1 MANTEDRRVRRS
13 KKAMVDALASLLR
26 EKPLNHIT
34 VREIAELAD
43 INRGTFYLHYKDVYD
58 MAQQL
63 QNEIFR
69 RFNEIVTNYMPRSD
83 SETLFPMLVKL
94 FELLKENAMLAKS
107 LIGRNGDAAF
117 ADKLRC
123 AMREMCLENLPHVI
137 DVQENP
143 AVLYYYRYVETGCIG
158 LCSAWLDGGTETPEE
173 MAKLVERFILKGA
186 GAFLG
191 EKEPLSSDE

>member
-69 RFNEIVTNYMPRSD
+69 RFNEIVTSYMPRSD

-94 FELLKENAMLAKS
+94 FELLKENALLAKS

-123 AMREMCLENLPHVI
+123 AMREKCFKNLPHVI
-137 DVQENP
+137 DAQENP

-173 MAKLVERFILKGA
+173 MAKLFERFILKGA
-186 GAFLG
+186 GTFLG
-191 EKEPLSSDE
+191 EKELLSPDE

>member
-69 RFNEIVTNYMPRSD
+69 RFNEIVTSYMPRSD

-94 FELLKENAMLAKS
+94 FELLKENALLAKS

-123 AMREMCLENLPHVI
+123 AMREKCFENLPHVI

-143 AVLYYYRYVETGCIG
+143 AVLYYCIKIWYRIYCGFTFV
-158 LCSAWLDGGTETPEE
+158 
-173 MAKLVERFILKGA
+173 F
-186 GAFLG
+186 
-191 EKEPLSSDE
+191 